1 MYRGIPSCGV
11 NIKCVTYYN
20 LRNSQTSKFCH
31 CPKLTCEGMKYFV
44 EECENLVGFVVNT

>member
-1 MYRGIPSCGV
+1 MC
-11 NIKCVTYYN
+11 N
-20 LRNSQTSKFCH
+20 LLQPEKQLDFKFCH